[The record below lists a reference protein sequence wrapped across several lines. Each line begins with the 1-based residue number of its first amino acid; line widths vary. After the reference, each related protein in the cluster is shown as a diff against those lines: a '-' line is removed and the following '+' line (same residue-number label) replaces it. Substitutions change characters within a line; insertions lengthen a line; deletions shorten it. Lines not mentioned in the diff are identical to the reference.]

1 MMAIGL
7 LVLAVL
13 VIGFAV
19 GYTKLLK
26 EVLIREFNK
35 GKGE

>member
-1 MMAIGL
+1 MMVVGL

-13 VIGFAV
+13 VVGFAV